1 MLTVTPTSF
10 PKRRCSDLRRWRWL
24 GAVPLA
30 IGAAW
35 ALATPAPDLLITG
48 DGEHLAI
55 ATPRGLALLRE
66 RAGDYTRMT
75 LAENSGVTEEPLAL
89 ADLAEARC
97 SRDLC
102 LADHR
107 AGGRTWRIMAT
118 RSDNFVDYDELI
130 RACTS
135 ADIVVSARRLRKACR
150 PRWLRLDRSEEHTSE
165 LQ

>member
-1 MLTVTPTSF
+1 MVAGGLWIALWRT
-10 PKRRCSDLRRWRWL
+10 RWRRL

-102 LADHR
+102 LDR
-107 AGGRTWRIMAT
+107 KST
-118 RSDNFVDYDELI
+118 RLHS
-130 RACTS
+130 S
-135 ADIVVSARRLRKACR
+135 
-150 PRWLRLDRSEEHTSE
+150 H
-165 LQ
+165 